1 MLVLEKE
8 PREKAESYLLQAHER
23 LKGLGSD
30 YTEWDKDTLAS
41 VIAPIGD
48 FDLYVISKDL
58 VVIST
63 TFEADQG
70 LDFHSIGKRFAGFL
84 DELLGTGKVFTQR
97 AAFSNL
103 TGRLHVYSYYSP
115 PGGEYILQSSV
126 DLLEYIRQ
134 DGYSFTPSTLFGSLL
149 KHHSF
154 LLDADLFSFSKL
166 SSWSLV
172 TGKRIELDEELAA
185 RLRRDEEVRVVKG
198 NSVISWQPKAFL
210 GMDNPFGE
218 IFVLMLNY
226 DMGYYNAVV
235 RTLFLRSIL
244 ITLVMTAIL
253 ATLASLVI
261 DRVLISKVLKFRIKL
276 QRACEGDYSA
286 WVSQEQS
293 IPEYRDIAEGFN
305 SLVRAAAQRESDLA
319 RHAEELSAAVNQ
331 RDVLLREIHHRVK
344 NNLQIINSLI
354 AIEQARVD
362 PSSGE
367 MFVQIGARVRAMS
380 AVHEILYEAENLRG
394 AQLED
399 LVERVFQ
406 AVMAVY
412 NIQTNDCA
420 FSYDL
425 PELLLAVDQAIPLSL
440 LMTEAFTN
448 AMKYGRKGGKV
459 QIQVTA
465 RLLPK
470 GWMLQI
476 RDNGNGFPDSLE
488 SSEGFGFVLMKG
500 LAEQLDGTFEAFND
514 NGAIVRVDIGAML

>member
-1 MLVLEKE
+1 
-8 PREKAESYLLQAHER
+8 
-23 LKGLGSD
+23 
-30 YTEWDKDTLAS
+30 
-41 VIAPIGD
+41 
-48 FDLYVISKDL
+48 
-58 VVIST
+58 
-63 TFEADQG
+63 
-70 LDFHSIGKRFAGFL
+70 
-84 DELLGTGKVFTQR
+84 
-97 AAFSNL
+97 
-103 TGRLHVYSYYSP
+103 
-115 PGGEYILQSSV
+115 
-126 DLLEYIRQ
+126 
-134 DGYSFTPSTLFGSLL
+134 
-149 KHHSF
+149 
-154 LLDADLFSFSKL
+154 
-166 SSWSLV
+166 
-172 TGKRIELDEELAA
+172 
-185 RLRRDEEVRVVKG
+185 
-198 NSVISWQPKAFL
+198 
-210 GMDNPFGE
+210 DNPFGE